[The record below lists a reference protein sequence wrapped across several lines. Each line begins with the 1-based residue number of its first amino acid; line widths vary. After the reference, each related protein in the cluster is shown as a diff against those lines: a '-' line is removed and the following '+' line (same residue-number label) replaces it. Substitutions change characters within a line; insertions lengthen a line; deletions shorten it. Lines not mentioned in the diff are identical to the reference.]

1 MTLQP
6 ALPCMCSCDSE
17 FIQIR
22 LCSTDAPSA
31 RSSGEAREQEG
42 RGLLRLHMPWVIITP
57 LALPLTV
64 LHAHAARRHKG
75 IARVA

>member
-1 MTLQP
+1 MPMTLQP

-17 FIQIR
+17 FIQIL

-64 LHAHAARRHKG
+64 DSR
-75 IARVA
+75 IRVR